1 MQRTKTP
8 KVIVTFSSLSD
19 ALAVEDSAKEHG
31 FAGRIIPVPSELDAG
46 CGFAWAAD
54 VEKRAEI
61 EGALEAYGL
70 DHEGVFALDMY

>member
-31 FAGRIIPVPSELDAG
+31 FEGRIIPVPSELDAG

-54 VEKRAEI
+54 EEKHAEI
-61 EGALEAYGL
+61 ERSLETYGL
-70 DHEGVFALDMY
+70 DHEGVFVLDMY

>member
-1 MQRTKTP
+1 MRSLWRT
-8 KVIVTFSSLSD
+8 
-19 ALAVEDSAKEHG
+19 AR
-31 FAGRIIPVPSELDAG
+31 GRIIPVPSELDAG

-70 DHEGVFALDMY
+70 DHEGVFVLDMY